1 MLARCFRVGII
12 RGHRA
17 GIPPLQTINHKVK
30 MRLHKKCK
38 IEFAASKDKSRACL
52 MEPYLEIREGG
63 FARIAATDG
72 KILAVIPV
80 ECEDGETSGYV
91 SADAL
96 KAARKGKLPEA
107 EIHCNGA
114 LQVQG
119 GATFPRMDSTE
130 FSFPKIDA
138 VTVPPNQEIHGCQ
151 RVRLVIN
158 TALLSRLAEALGSD
172 AVVLELQAEES
183 PPWRTPGLVVNR
195 PIRVEPTSEGHG
207 DHLPCAGA
215 FGVIMPMRP

>member
-1 MLARCFRVGII
+1 M
-12 RGHRA
+12 
-17 GIPPLQTINHKVK
+17 K
-30 MRLHKKCK
+30 LHKKCK
-38 IEFAASKDKSRACL
+38 IESAASKDKSRACL
-52 MEPYLEIREGG
+52 MEPYIEIREGG

-72 KILAVIPV
+72 KILAVLPV
-80 ECEDGETSGYV
+80 ECEDGEVSGYV
-91 SADAL
+91 SAEAL

-119 GATFPRMDSTE
+119 GATFPRMDSET
-130 FSFPKIDA
+130 FKFPKIDA
-138 VTVPPNQEIHGCQ
+138 VIVPPNEEIHGCQ

-183 PPWRTPGLVVNR
+183 TRGPLGLVVNR